1 MYVTVLVPVRLFLIF
16 TYGTVSMYV
25 CYFTLLRLTTGL
37 SVNVQYLIVPPHTC
51 DFLNFTKVLS
61 CLTPVVLFFEF
72 LSSCGENST
81 NESKVTFPQ

>member
-16 TYGTVSMYV
+16 TYITYGTVSMYV
-25 CYFTLLRLTTGL
+25 TLLRLTTGL

-61 CLTPVVLFFEF
+61 DSCCVVF
-72 LSSCGENST
+72 
-81 NESKVTFPQ
+81 